1 MQKIMWSNE
10 HCVGEESSQ
19 LQIKKETTNQ
29 KFMKVF
35 NPISTESN
43 VDDFYISGISLGW
56 KWSAII
62 TCVVSII

>member
-1 MQKIMWSNE
+1 M
-10 HCVGEESSQ
+10 GGESSQ

-43 VDDFYISGISLGW
+43 VDVFYISGIGLGW
-56 KWSAII
+56 K
-62 TCVVSII
+62 